1 MLEATSMLALAN
13 PITPF
18 DRPVTT
24 YMARSLVTAHLAT
37 PIAEI
42 AATMH
47 ARRIS
52 GVPVLDARDRLI
64 GVVTRTDLIALGALQ
79 SGRRGTNPAM
89 PLPRRTAREV
99 MTAEPQAIPRTASVR
114 DAARVMATHAIHR
127 VFVTD
132 GDALVGV
139 IGAVDIAAAVYDSR
153 AAAPLSTIMTSPIVT
168 LAPRAPLSSA
178 VDLLDRLRVNALLVV
193 DDGHLLGVFS
203 QVEALASR
211 DMLRSTPIELLYD
224 PALVCL
230 PADTRLSRAAGH
242 VARLDVRRVIVCQDR
257 EPIGMVTALDFAR
270 YVAW

>member
-1 MLEATSMLALAN
+1 MLDLA
-13 PITPF
+13 PHVTPF

-24 YMARSLVTAHLAT
+24 YMARALETARPET
-37 PIAEI
+37 SIAEI

-52 GVPVLDARDRLI
+52 GVPVVDDRGRLI
-64 GVVTRTDLIALGALQ
+64 GVVTRTDLIALGAFQ
-79 SGRRGTNPAM
+79 AGRRGTSPVM
-89 PLPRRTAREV
+89 PLPRRRAREV
-99 MTAEPQAIPRTASVR
+99 MTQHPQSIARSASVR

-139 IGAVDIAAAVYDSR
+139 IGAVDIAAAVYDAR
-153 AAAPLSTIMTSPIVT
+153 AAAPLSTIMSQPIVT

-178 VDLLDRLRVNALLVV
+178 VELLDRLRVNALVVV
-193 DDGHLLGVFS
+193 DDGQLLGVFS

-211 DMLRSTPIELLYD
+211 DLPRSTPIDLLHD

-242 VARLDVRRVIVCQDR
+242 VARLDVRRVIVCKDR
-257 EPIGMVTALDFAR
+257 EPIGIVTALDFAR

>member
-1 MLEATSMLALAN
+1 MQALDLA
-13 PITPF
+13 PQVTPF

-24 YMARSLVTAHLAT
+24 YMARALETARAET
-37 PIAEI
+37 PISEI

-52 GVPVLDARDRLI
+52 GVPVLDERARLI

-79 SGRRGTNPAM
+79 AGRRGTSPAM

-99 MTAEPQAIPRTASVR
+99 MTLQPLTIPRSASVR

-132 GDALVGV
+132 GDAVVGV
-139 IGAVDIAAAVYDSR
+139 IGAVDIAAAVHDSR
-153 AAAPLSTIMTSPIVT
+153 AAAPLSTIMAQPLVT

-178 VDLLDRLRVNALLVV
+178 VDLLDRLRVNSLLVV

-203 QVEALASR
+203 QVEALATR

-224 PALVCL
+224 PAVVCL
-230 PADTRLSRAAGH
+230 PADTRLYRAAGH
-242 VARLDVRRVIVCQDR
+242 VARLDVRRVIVCADR